1 MTRPPLDVLE
11 EENVNEKFVRVF
23 LDSEFEHLEPGGQL
37 ISIGF
42 AAQCSQDMD
51 AETLYIVLEEG
62 EGWKREVCSDFVV
75 NSVLPLLDKHDPETL
90 SRADAALRIDAWL
103 DQLRGGDRS
112 IQIVMMCDSG
122 WDWEH
127 LKDLYPWMPGT
138 ELWVHAA
145 NIVCRNIYSE
155 LASGA
160 SQRVFNETREAF
172 LAHRDQH
179 HALIDALANRQ
190 AFSQVASDD

>member
-11 EENVNEKFVRVF
+11 EENLSDKFVRVF

-42 AAQCSQDMD
+42 AAQRPQDMD

-62 EGWKREVCSDFVV
+62 DGWKREACSDFVV
-75 NSVLPLLDKHDPETL
+75 NSVLPRLDKHDPETL
-90 SRADAALRIDAWL
+90 SRAGAALCIEAWL

-122 WDWEH
+122 WDWEY
-127 LKDLYPWMPGT
+127 LKELYPRIPGK
-138 ELWVHAA
+138 EPWAQAA
-145 NIVCRNIYSE
+145 NIVCRNIYNE
-155 LASGA
+155 LASGT

-179 HALIDALANRQ
+179 HALIDAMANRQ
-190 AFSQVASDD
+190 AFRQATSDD